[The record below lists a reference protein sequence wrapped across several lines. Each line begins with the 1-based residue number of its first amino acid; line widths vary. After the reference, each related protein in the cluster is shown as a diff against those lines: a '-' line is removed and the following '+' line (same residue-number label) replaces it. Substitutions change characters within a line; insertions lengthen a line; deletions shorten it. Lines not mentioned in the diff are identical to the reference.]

1 MPPPEYRGLSTAS
14 FVVSFRNGK
23 CIHTCNI
30 SGKLEL
36 LEVRNLSEKVRLR
49 SPIVTVLGH
58 VDHGKTTLL
67 DRIRGTAIVKK
78 EPGEMTQHVGASFV
92 PLSVIEEIVKPL
104 RKMFP
109 IKLTIPGLLFID
121 TPGHEIFAN
130 LRRRGGAVADFA
142 IVVVDLVE
150 GVMPQTIES
159 IEILM
164 SRKVPFLIAANKI
177 DRVTGWKP
185 VSTLSF
191 VESARSQS
199 PKVLEELDRYIYRL
213 AGQLMSM
220 NIPSERFDR
229 IKDFTKAIAIVP
241 VSAKTGEGISEL
253 LAVLAGLVQRYLVK
267 KIMYAEGP
275 AKGVVL
281 EVKEIS
287 GLGTCIDV
295 IIYDGIIAKGDTIV
309 VGGIPEPVVTHVRSL
324 LMPRPLEE
332 IRVSS
337 AELVPIDEVAA
348 AAGVRVVAPNL
359 ENAVAGA
366 PLYVAK
372 SKEEIDQLVAKVREE
387 VGSVRFS
394 KSING
399 VIVKADTLG
408 TLEALVSALERRGI
422 PVRLADV
429 GPLTKREVLEASL
442 VSKEDRYL
450 GVILLFNVG
459 MLPDAEEVARAE
471 NVMIFRDR
479 IMYRLI
485 EAYEK
490 WVVDEKSR
498 EAEREFSRL
507 VLPAKIRVLPGYV
520 FRRSEPAI
528 VGVEVL
534 AGILRPGSR
543 LMRADGR
550 SLGEVMQIQSMGKP
564 VSEAKKGERVAVS
577 IRGNVM
583 VGRQFDEGDILYTE
597 PGENDLTILIEK
609 FPNMMTEDMVE
620 ATKEIAEILLKKGR
634 IFAHK
639 VLTQLSRSKK

>member
-1 MPPPEYRGLSTAS
+1 M
-14 FVVSFRNGK
+14 
-23 CIHTCNI
+23 
-30 SGKLEL
+30 
-36 LEVRNLSEKVRLR
+36 RNLSEKVRLR

-92 PLSVIEEIVKPL
+92 PLSVIDEIVKPL
-104 RKMFP
+104 KKMFP

>member
-1 MPPPEYRGLSTAS
+1 
-14 FVVSFRNGK
+14 
-23 CIHTCNI
+23 
-30 SGKLEL
+30 
-36 LEVRNLSEKVRLR
+36 
-49 SPIVTVLGH
+49 VLGH

-104 RKMFP
+104 KKMFP

>member
-1 MPPPEYRGLSTAS
+1 VPPPEYRGLSTAS

-359 ENAVAGA
+359 ENAVVGA

-490 WVVDEKSR
+490 WVVDEKSK

>member
-1 MPPPEYRGLSTAS
+1 VPPPEYRGLSTAS
-14 FVVSFRNGK
+14 FVVSFCNGK

>member
-1 MPPPEYRGLSTAS
+1 MRSLS
-14 FVVSFRNGK
+14 G
-23 CIHTCNI
+23 
-30 SGKLEL
+30 
-36 LEVRNLSEKVRLR
+36 KVRLR

-67 DRIRGTAIVKK
+67 DKIRGTAIVRK

-92 PLSVIEEIVKPL
+92 PLSVIEEMVKPL
-104 RKMFP
+104 KKMFS

-130 LRRRGGAVADFA
+130 LRKRGGAVADFA
-142 IVVVDLVE
+142 IVVIDIVE
-150 GVMPQTIES
+150 GVMPQTVES

-177 DRVTGWKP
+177 DRIAGWKP
-185 VSTLSF
+185 TNTLSF
-191 VESARSQS
+191 IESVRSQS
-199 PKVLEELDRYIYRL
+199 PKVIEELERLIYRL

-241 VSAKTGEGISEL
+241 VSAKTGEGIAEL

-267 KIMYAEGP
+267 KIMYVEGP

-281 EVKEIS
+281 EVKEIP

-295 IIYDGIIAKGDTIV
+295 IIYDGIIMKGDTIV
-309 VGGIPEPVVTHVRSL
+309 VGGIPEPIVTHIRSL
-324 LMPRPLEE
+324 LMPKPLEE
-332 IRVSS
+332 IRVSG
-337 AELVPIDEVAA
+337 AELVPVDEVAA

-366 PLYVAK
+366 PIYVAK
-372 SKEEIDQLVAKVREE
+372 SKEEVERLVARVREE

-394 KSING
+394 KNING
-399 VIVKADTLG
+399 VIAKADALG
-408 TLEALVSALERRGI
+408 TLEALVSALGRRGI

-429 GPLTKREVLEASL
+429 GPLTKREALEASL

-450 GVILLFNVG
+450 GVVLLFNVG
-459 MLPDAEEVARAE
+459 ILPDAEEVVKNE
-471 NVMIFRDR
+471 NIIVFRDK

-490 WVVDEKSR
+490 WVKEEKSK

-520 FRRSEPAI
+520 FRRSDPAI
-528 VGVEVL
+528 VGVEIL
-534 AGILRPGSR
+534 AGILRPGSKI
-543 LMRADGR
+543 MRDDGR
-550 SLGEVMQIQSMGKP
+550 TLGEIMQIQSMGKSL
-564 VSEAKKGERVAVS
+564 SEARKGDRVAIS
-577 IRGNVM
+577 IRGNIM
-583 VGRQFDEGDILYTE
+583 VGRHFDEGDVLYTE
-597 PGENDLTILIEK
+597 PSENDLTTLVEK
-609 FPNMMTEDMVE
+609 FPNMVSEDIAE
-620 ATKEIAEILLKKGR
+620 AAKEIAEILLKKGR
-634 IFAHK
+634 ISVHK
-639 VLTQLSRSKK
+639 VLTQLSRLKK

>member
-1 MPPPEYRGLSTAS
+1 
-14 FVVSFRNGK
+14 
-23 CIHTCNI
+23 
-30 SGKLEL
+30 
-36 LEVRNLSEKVRLR
+36 
-49 SPIVTVLGH
+49 
-58 VDHGKTTLL
+58 LL

-104 RKMFP
+104 KKMFP

-577 IRGNVM
+577 IRGNVI

-597 PGENDLTILIEK
+597 PGEDDLTTLIEK

>member
-1 MPPPEYRGLSTAS
+1 M
-14 FVVSFRNGK
+14 
-23 CIHTCNI
+23 
-30 SGKLEL
+30 
-36 LEVRNLSEKVRLR
+36 RNLSEKVRLR

-104 RKMFP
+104 KKMFP

-332 IRVSS
+332 IRVSG

-442 VSKEDRYL
+442 VGKEDRYL

>member
-1 MPPPEYRGLSTAS
+1 VPPPEYRGLSTAS

-104 RKMFP
+104 KKMFP

>member
-359 ENAVAGA
+359 ENAVVGA

-490 WVVDEKSR
+490 WVVDEKSK

>member
-1 MPPPEYRGLSTAS
+1 M
-14 FVVSFRNGK
+14 
-23 CIHTCNI
+23 
-30 SGKLEL
+30 
-36 LEVRNLSEKVRLR
+36 SEKARLR

-67 DRIRGTAIVKK
+67 DKIRGTAIVKK

-92 PLSVIEEIVKPL
+92 PLSVIEDMVKPL

-130 LRRRGGAVADFA
+130 LRKRGGAVADFA
-142 IVVVDLVE
+142 IVVVDVVE
-150 GVMPQTIES
+150 GVMPQTVES

-177 DRVTGWKP
+177 DRVAGWKP
-185 VSTLSF
+185 ANTLSF
-191 VESARSQS
+191 TESARSQS
-199 PKVLEELDRYIYRL
+199 PKVLEELDRLIYRL

-241 VSAKTGEGISEL
+241 VSAKTGEGMAEL

-267 KIMYAEGP
+267 KIMYVEGP

-295 IIYDGIIAKGDTIV
+295 IIYDGIIMKGDTIV
-309 VGGIPEPVVTHVRSL
+309 VGGIPEPIVTHVRSL

-332 IRVSS
+332 IRVSG
-337 AELVPIDEVAA
+337 AELVPVDEVAA

-359 ENAVAGA
+359 ENVVAGA

-372 SKEEIDQLVAKVREE
+372 SKEEIEQLVAKVREE

-394 KSING
+394 KNING

-408 TLEALVSALERRGI
+408 TLEALVSTLERRGI

-442 VSKEDRYL
+442 VSREDRYL
-450 GVILLFNVG
+450 GVVLLFNVG
-459 MLPDAEEVARAE
+459 MLPDAEEVVREE

-490 WVVDEKSR
+490 WVREEKSK
-498 EAEREFSRL
+498 EAEREFSKL
-507 VLPAKIRVLPGYV
+507 VLPAKVKVLPGYV
-520 FRRSEPAI
+520 FRRSDPAI

-534 AGILRPGSR
+534 AGILRPGNKI
-543 LMRADGR
+543 MRSDGR
-550 SLGEVMQIQSMGKP
+550 TLGEIMQVQSMGKS
-564 VSEAKKGERVAVS
+564 VSEARKGDRVAIS

-583 VGRQFDEGDILYTE
+583 VGRHFDEGDVLYTE
-597 PGENDLTILIEK
+597 PSENDLITLIEK
-609 FPNMMTEDMVE
+609 FPNMVTEDIAE
-620 ATKEIAEILLKKGR
+620 AAKEIAEILLKKGR
-634 IFAHK
+634 ISVHK
-639 VLTQLSRSKK
+639 VLTQLSRLKK

>member
-1 MPPPEYRGLSTAS
+1 
-14 FVVSFRNGK
+14 
-23 CIHTCNI
+23 
-30 SGKLEL
+30 
-36 LEVRNLSEKVRLR
+36 VRNLSEKVRLR

-92 PLSVIEEIVKPL
+92 PLSVIDEIVKPL
-104 RKMFP
+104 KKMFP

>member
-104 RKMFP
+104 KKMFP

>member
-1 MPPPEYRGLSTAS
+1 
-14 FVVSFRNGK
+14 
-23 CIHTCNI
+23 
-30 SGKLEL
+30 
-36 LEVRNLSEKVRLR
+36 
-49 SPIVTVLGH
+49 
-58 VDHGKTTLL
+58 LL

>member
-1 MPPPEYRGLSTAS
+1 
-14 FVVSFRNGK
+14 
-23 CIHTCNI
+23 
-30 SGKLEL
+30 
-36 LEVRNLSEKVRLR
+36 
-49 SPIVTVLGH
+49 
-58 VDHGKTTLL
+58 LL

-104 RKMFP
+104 KKMFP